1 MLGGDNAGMSKPHR
15 FPKLRYD
22 EEPHLSE
29 LLDDPM
35 THKVMARDRV
45 TREALLAC
53 IAEARARL
61 APPGA

>member
-1 MLGGDNAGMSKPHR
+1 MSKPHR
-15 FPKLRYD
+15 FHKLRYD
-22 EEPHLSE
+22 EEPRLSE

-53 IAEARARL
+53 IAEAQARL
-61 APPGA
+61 ASAGA

>member
-1 MLGGDNAGMSKPHR
+1 MAKPHR
-15 FPKLRYD
+15 HLKLRFD
-22 EEPHLSE
+22 EEPRLDE

-45 TREALLAC
+45 TREELLAC

-61 APPGA
+61 LPVEA